1 MPGARN
7 VLRRL
12 PGTRAGK
19 LLGLVTVLL
28 PWPLKRA
35 VLEAVWGYDLAPDA
49 FIGLSYVYPGHLQM
63 GPRARIGHLNVCIN
77 LGRMVIEEGA
87 SLGRSN
93 WVTGHPPDG
102 THFRARLDRDPALV
116 LGRNAAVTKHH
127 LIDCTDRVEI
137 GPFTTVAGYRTQ
149 VLTHAIDLAEAR
161 QDCRPVRIGASCLL
175 GTRATI
181 LGGAVLPD
189 FCVLGAG
196 AVLNKAHVEQHT
208 LYAGQPAVARKRLD
222 PDARYFHRTQRY
234 VD

>member
-1 MPGARN
+1 M
-7 VLRRL
+7 
-12 PGTRAGK
+12 
-19 LLGLVTVLL
+19 LL
-28 PWPLKRA
+28 PWPLKRV
-35 VLEAVWGYDLAPDA
+35 VLEAVWGYELAPDA
-49 FIGLSYVYPGHLQM
+49 FIGLSYVYPGQLRM
-63 GPRARIGHLNVCIN
+63 GPGARIGHLNVCIN
-77 LGRMVIEEGA
+77 LGRLVLEDGA

-102 THFRARLDRDPALV
+102 AHFRARVDRDPALV
-116 LGRNAAVTKHH
+116 LGTNAAVTKHH

-149 VLTHAIDLAEAR
+149 ILTHAIDLGEAR
-161 QDCRPVRIGASCLL
+161 QDCRPVSIGRSCLL

-196 AVLNKAHVEQHT
+196 AVLNKAHTQTYT
-208 LYAGQPAVARKRLD
+208 LYAGQPAVARKKLD
-222 PDARYFHRTQRY
+222 PAARYFHRTRRN